1 MSDMGA
7 VPPCGMVLGELLSLA
22 GSKPSLKT
30 LLQKRP
36 EEATI
41 GESNVVQFHG
51 FFPLLLVT

>member
-30 LLQKRP
+30 LLQKR
-36 EEATI
+36 